1 MTVGSKN
8 KSFRFF
14 KLSLNARFIV
24 RLILKFQNIF
34 WVIYNLGSS
43 DGQKCH
49 MKEHYLNWIRLVVL
63 IDSAGKQLCREI
75 LRKEKDFSFDD
86 AKSYSELQNCEKT
99 RHRQLHQHIID
110 PSNKMIDE
118 TQFDLADYIMLI
130 LSVFGSSYFELLHD
144 VIERKNKI
152 FHIEDLSECTK
163 KFEQLWKDACNW
175 FHANGIDEK
184 LLSELKICDLLTI
197 KECKGILKCS

>member
-49 MKEHYLNWIRLVVL
+49 MKEHYLNWLRLVVL

>member
-144 VIERKNKI
+144 MIERKNKI

-163 KFEQLWKDACNW
+163 KFEHLWKDACN
-175 FHANGIDEK
+175 
-184 LLSELKICDLLTI
+184 
-197 KECKGILKCS
+197 

>member
-49 MKEHYLNWIRLVVL
+49 MKEHYLNWLRLVVL
-63 IDSAGKQLCREI
+63 IDSAGKQMCREI

-86 AKSYSELQNCEKT
+86 AKPYSELQNCEKT

-197 KECKGILKCS
+197 KECKGILKCF

>member
-163 KFEQLWKDACNW
+163 KFEQLLKDACNW